1 MQLPLSLVDYV
12 DADEMYN
19 ELLGS
24 PLLKVPF
31 GNEERLKLW
40 PGLVGRDITVQGVG
54 WNKSCADI
62 VLSSA
67 GKRFYD

>member
-12 DADEMYN
+12 DADEMYT

-24 PLLKVPF
+24 PVLKVPF

-40 PGLVGRDITVQGVG
+40 PGLIGKDIVVQGVG
-54 WNKSCADI
+54 WKKSSVDI

-67 GKRFYD
+67 GKLFSI